1 MELKVEREF
10 QEKIPP
16 LTEAEFEQLREN
28 ILKDGEVYEPIAVWN
43 GIIVDGNNRWKIIT
57 EHPEIPYRI
66 KEMPFADKWE
76 AFEWMYKKQLG
87 RRNLTDEQK
96 TALVGKIAL
105 SRMQRHGGDRGNQ
118 YTKVAS
124 GQNGALAKAD
134 RTRDIIAKELGIG
147 ARSVDRAVQFA
158 KGVDALREVS
168 PEAADKVLSGKSD
181 LSKQDVSAI
190 AKMPAQEVEE
200 VAQEINGDKP
210 MKKVRFPTNKRGQH
224 KVAEADT
231 DFELTVSRD
240 PDAVVEYT
248 VADLLEEMRCQNAD
262 FIRKYKTMLK
272 YHLKLMS
279 DNSAEVHIVIDE
291 VKKEIE
297 KVEEAF

>member
-1 MELKVEREF
+1 MELKIEREF

-28 ILKDGEVYEPIAVWN
+28 ILNDGEVYEPIAVWN
-43 GIIVDGNNRWKIIT
+43 GIIVDGHNRWKIIT

-87 RRNLTDEQK
+87 RRNLTEEQK
-96 TALVGKIAL
+96 TALVGKMAL
-105 SRMQRHGGDRGNQ
+105 ARMQRHGGDR
-118 YTKVAS
+118 KSESFSS
-124 GQNGALAKAD
+124 GQNGALKNKD

-168 PEAADKVLSGKSD
+168 PEAADKVLGGKTN
-181 LSKQDVSAI
+181 LSKQDVSKI
-190 AKMPAQEVEE
+190 AKMPAQDVKE

-210 MKKVRFPTNKRGQH
+210 MKKVRFPTNTRGQN

-297 KVEEAF
+297 KIEEAF